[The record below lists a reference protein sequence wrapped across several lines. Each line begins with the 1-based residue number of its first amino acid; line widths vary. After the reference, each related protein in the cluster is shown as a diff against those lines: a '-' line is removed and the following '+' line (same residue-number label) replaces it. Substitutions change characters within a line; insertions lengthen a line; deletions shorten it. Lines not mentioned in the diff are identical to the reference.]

1 MTEFLI
7 VLGIILALAVLSVLF
22 VLSLRGTLTISY
34 DGEFGLSFKVLF
46 ITFRIF
52 PARKKAKHYR
62 KTMSRRKAK
71 RIRRSAQRKN
81 DFLSRLKEKIFGKK
95 DKKESETEEKSK
107 KTTETSASN
116 DIPVGTVAREVIDIL
131 STFTEIVGVLVKR
144 FTHHLRIKIARLKV
158 KIATEDPAITA
169 VTYGAASQIVN
180 VLLPILRQVEHLGLP
195 KEKNFE
201 LSYDFLSTAPEIDL
215 KVSFSLR
222 TWHVADIA
230 IRSLIGGISKYV
242 GRKGGI
248 DKTVEHISGLIDRF
262 VPKDKANEKASDDEN
277 KK

>member
-7 VLGIILALAVLSVLF
+7 VLGIIIALAVLSVLF
-22 VLSLRGTLTISY
+22 VLSLRGTLTVSY
-34 DGEFGLSFKVLF
+34 NGEFSISFRVLF
-46 ITFRIF
+46 INISF
-52 PARKKAKHYR
+52 PTKKKAKRYR
-62 KTMSRRKAK
+62 KAMSRRKAK

-81 DFLSRLKEKIFGKK
+81 DLRSKLKEKLFGKK
-95 DKKESETEEKSK
+95 EKKESTTEETPK
-107 KTTETSASN
+107 KETQTAASP
-116 DIPVGTVAREVIDIL
+116 DISVGTIAREAIDIL

-169 VTYGAASQIVN
+169 VTYGAASQIIN
-180 VLLPILRQVEHLGLP
+180 VLLPILGQVEHLGLP
-195 KEKNFE
+195 KEKDFE
-201 LSYDFLSTAPEIDL
+201 LSYDFISTVPEIDL

-230 IRSLIGGISKYV
+230 LRSLTGGISKYV

-248 DKTVEHISGLIDRF
+248 DKTVEHIGKLIESF
-262 VPKDKANEKASDDEN
+262 IPKDKESEKAPKEED